1 MPTVFSANSSSITI
15 DSEPIEGLQS
25 LTFRVVTER
34 EDIRAVGSDERIDVS
49 FGLRI
54 VIGELMVRS
63 SSSKLDELLEN
74 RVSFGLVA
82 SLSQADRIS
91 APGETTLTETVYSFD
106 ECFVEHKSFNIA
118 ASGTGST
125 TYTFTATRVSR
136 Q

>member
-15 DSEPIEGLQS
+15 DSEPVEGLQS

-49 FGLRI
+49 FGLRT
-54 VIGELMVRS
+54 VIGELMVKS
-63 SSSKLDELLEN
+63 SSPKLDGLLET
-74 RVSFGLVA
+74 RVAFGLVA
-82 SLSQADRIS
+82 SLSQADRINS
-91 APGETTLTETVYSFD
+91 PGEITMTETIYSFD

-118 ASGTGST
+118 ASGTGSS
-125 TYTFTATRVSR
+125 TYTFTATRVNR